1 MAAARQGSQIVVVGA
16 GIGGLAAAC
25 RLAHAGYRVTVV
37 EQAQYVG
44 GKLRTVTIGGDPV
57 DSGPTVLTMRWVF
70 DDLFERLGERLADHL
85 TLEPLEILARH
96 SWPDG
101 STLDLFSDVDR
112 TCAAIEDFFG
122 AADARG
128 YRRFCQRSQEAF
140 ELLKP
145 NFLEERAPN
154 PAKLALGGGLS
165 GMGAMLKIAPFQS
178 LWRVIAQHVSDPR
191 LRQLFGRYATYSG
204 SSPFLSPG
212 PLMIIPH
219 VERLGVWSVK
229 GGMVRLAEA
238 LRAAS
243 ERAGA
248 KIQLNTDVA
257 SIEVRGGRIATV
269 HTVDGKAMAADAVVF
284 NGDPAALPAGGLGP
298 DVARAVN
305 DQPAADR
312 SLSAITFS
320 AVARTSGFDL
330 ARHNV
335 FFSADTA
342 AEFETLFGK
351 KAVPSDPTIY
361 VCAQDRL
368 DGESSAAPARERL
381 LLLINAP
388 AIGDRHSM
396 DKEELGRW
404 QTVVLGKLQRHGLE
418 LHDLRSEITAPQ
430 DFAQL
435 FPHTGGALYGRA
447 SHGWMTSF
455 QRPTARTRI
464 KGLYLAGGGAHP
476 GAGLP
481 MAALSARHAAD
492 AIAEDFPFSTSG

>member
-1 MAAARQGSQIVVVGA
+1 M
-16 GIGGLAAAC
+16 
-25 RLAHAGYRVTVV
+25 
-37 EQAQYVG
+37 
-44 GKLRTVTIGGDPV
+44 
-57 DSGPTVLTMRWVF
+57 TMRWVF
-70 DDLFERLGERLADHL
+70 DDLFESLGERLSDHL
-85 TLEPLEILARH
+85 TLEPLDILARH

-101 STLDLFSDVDR
+101 STLDLFGDIDR
-112 TCAAIEDFFG
+112 TCAAIEQFAG

-145 NFLEERAPN
+145 SFLEEPAPT
-154 PAKLALGGGLS
+154 PTKLALGKGLA

-178 LWRVIAQHVSDPR
+178 LWRLIAQHVADPR
-191 LRQLFGRYATYSG
+191 LRQLLGRYATYSG

-229 GGMVRLAEA
+229 GGMVKLADA
-238 LRAAS
+238 LREACD
-243 ERAGA
+243 RAGA
-248 KIQLNTDVA
+248 EIRLNTDVA
-257 SIEVRGGRIATV
+257 SIDVRGDRVAAV
-269 HTVDGKAMAADAVVF
+269 HTTSGDTVPADAILF
-284 NGDPAALPAGGLGP
+284 NGDPAALAAGGLGR
-298 DVARAVN
+298 DVARAVG

-312 SLSAITFS
+312 SLSAITLS
-320 AVARTSGFDL
+320 ATARTSGFDL

-335 FFSADTA
+335 FFGADTA
-342 AEFETLFGK
+342 AEFTALFERRDM
-351 KAVPSDPTIY
+351 PSDPTIY

-368 DGESSAAPARERL
+368 NDTSSAGSGAERL

-388 AIGDRHSM
+388 AIGDRHKF
-396 DKEELGRW
+396 DDQELSRW
-404 QTVVLGKLQRHGLE
+404 KSAILAKLQRHGLE
-418 LHDLRSEITAPQ
+418 LHDLRSEITAPH
-430 DFAQL
+430 DFADL

-447 SHGWMTSF
+447 SHGWMASF

-464 KGLYLAGGGAHP
+464 RGLYLAGGGAHP